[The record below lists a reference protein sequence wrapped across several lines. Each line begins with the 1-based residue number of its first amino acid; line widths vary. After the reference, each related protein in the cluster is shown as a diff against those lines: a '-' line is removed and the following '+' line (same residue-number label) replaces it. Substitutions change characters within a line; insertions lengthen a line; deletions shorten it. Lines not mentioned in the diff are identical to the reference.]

1 MALSEGWA
9 YYNEW
14 RVAQKY
20 LNFNSFTNKNWSDDK
35 YYPSDFEQN
44 DDYFPR
50 YYSALFYELSNIGCS
65 INAME
70 RAMSTNSISVFKN
83 NLVVSLPTLKNDI
96 EEIIAKYE

>member
-20 LNFNSFTNKNWSDDK
+20 LNFNSYTNMSWSNSKDGPYYYDLIDDDFPK
-35 YYPSDFEQN
+35 YFA
-44 DDYFPR
+44 R
-50 YYSALFYELSNIGCS
+50 MFYELSNIGCS

-70 RAMSTNSISVFKN
+70 KAMSTNSLAVFKS
-83 NLVVSLPTLKNDI
+83 NLVAYYPTMKNNI
-96 EEIIAKYE
+96 ETTIAKYE

>member
-20 LNFNSFTNKNWSDDK
+20 LNFNSFKNKNWSDEK
-35 YYPSDFEQN
+35 SYPTDITQN
-44 DDYFPR
+44 DDYFPK

-65 INAME
+65 ISLME
-70 RAMSTNSISVFKN
+70 KAMSTNSLAIFKS
-83 NLVVSLPTLKNDI
+83 NLINIYPALKNDI
-96 EEIIAKYE
+96 ETIIVKYE

>member
-14 RVAQKY
+14 RIAQKY
-20 LNFNSFTNKNWSDDK
+20 LNFNSFTNENWSNSK
-35 YYPSDFEQN
+35 FYPTGFPQN
-44 DDYFPR
+44 NDNFPK

-70 RAMSTNSISVFKN
+70 KAMSTNSLAVFKS
-83 NLVVSLPTLKNDI
+83 NLVAYYPAIKNSI
-96 EEIIAKYE
+96 ETIIAKYE